1 MPLTLTSCNSR
12 SITVE
17 ASLSL
22 EAEADASDEK
32 FALTPAALES
42 ARIKRGLDMTLHDT
56 GTIATLNSQTE
67 DRTGAILGNVFKI
80 ATSIA
85 GAFFGVALPAASTG
99 GGRGHPRPAPPPPL
113 CNQATMD
120 ALARIDAIDAAIS
133 AQRRIKP
140 STPAAYKANAAMLTG
155 LIAERQALRDGPLHV
170 DLSTDLDLSAE
181 NSKHSGEE
189 EIELK
194 PLRKWLRAVPTKKAK
209 LSWTATPVPGTAAA
223 FFPPDGPQR
232 CATALDAAK
241 GMSICFLEPVPASFK
256 ATASGFESIMSANKP
271 LTLEKAE
278 VFPVPQWGAL
288 RTFPLVAAVGSSR
301 QVSLTLD
308 KFGRASELKWSSEAK
323 LESLTGTAA
332 DLAGKVQGV
341 VSANSAVNRN
351 KAEIEELTTLQ
362 SLNRLRACREILDQG
377 GSACP
382 AEAPTPAEPQ

>member
-1 MPLTLTSCNSR
+1 
-12 SITVE
+12 
-17 ASLSL
+17 
-22 EAEADASDEK
+22 
-32 FALTPAALES
+32 
-42 ARIKRGLDMTLHDT
+42 
-56 GTIATLNSQTE
+56 
-67 DRTGAILGNVFKI
+67 
-80 ATSIA
+80 
-85 GAFFGVALPAASTG
+85 
-99 GGRGHPRPAPPPPL
+99 
-113 CNQATMD
+113 
-120 ALARIDAIDAAIS
+120 
-133 AQRRIKP
+133 
-140 STPAAYKANAAMLTG
+140 
-155 LIAERQALRDGPLHV
+155 
-170 DLSTDLDLSAE
+170 
-181 NSKHSGEE
+181 
-189 EIELK
+189 
-194 PLRKWLRAVPTKKAK
+194 
-209 LSWTATPVPGTAAA
+209 
-223 FFPPDGPQR
+223 
-232 CATALDAAK
+232 
-241 GMSICFLEPVPASFK
+241 
-256 ATASGFESIMSANKP
+256 MSANKP